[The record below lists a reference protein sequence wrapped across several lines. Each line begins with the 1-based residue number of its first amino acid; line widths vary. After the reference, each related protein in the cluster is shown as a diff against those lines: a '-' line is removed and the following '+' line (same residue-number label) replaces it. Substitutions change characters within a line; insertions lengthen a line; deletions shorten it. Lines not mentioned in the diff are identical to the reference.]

1 MSGVADIMSGVRYI
15 FIMELCVKIFAFV
28 GGVLILG
35 AILALAA
42 IHTGLSTGWMGALIL
57 LGWAGLVRRKWN
69 IQHTENETAPGAP
82 EKTLWVQTAGTCL
95 ILGHTVTTL
104 MHTDIDFHIGQG
116 NTLAVDSWVMLVA
129 LFLAYLM
136 FRKDYRVKD
145 ERDAII
151 EARGIKA
158 GYIALLVLLT
168 MFSFML
174 GFLPP
179 SALGWLTNFIIGNII
194 IALMVA
200 SYLVQIVV
208 RLSAY
213 GTSVN
218 YGYDEKMLK

>member
-1 MSGVADIMSGVRYI
+1 M
-15 FIMELCVKIFAFV
+15 KIIVFV
-28 GGVLILG
+28 GGALILG
-35 AILALAA
+35 AALALSS
-42 IHTGLSTGWMGALIL
+42 IHTGLSTGWIGALGL
-57 LGWAGLVRRKWN
+57 LAWAGFVKRQWN
-69 IQHTENETAPGAP
+69 TLHTENETEPGAP
-82 EKTLWVQTAGTCL
+82 EKTLWVQTAGTGL
-95 ILGHTVTTL
+95 ILGHLAATL
-104 MHTDIDFHIGQG
+104 MHIDIDLHVGQG
-116 NTLAVDSWVMLVA
+116 NTLAIDSWMMLAA

-158 GYIALLVLLT
+158 GYIVLLVLLT
-168 MFSFML
+168 LFSFIL

-179 SALGWLTNFIIGNII
+179 PAMELLTNFIIGNII

-200 SYLVQIVV
+200 SYLVQIIV

-218 YGYDEKMLK
+218 NGYDEKMPK